1 LIYKLIT
8 VVTELNIREDLV
20 SIVEHVEW
28 TNIDELVSNL
38 NYNTFLNCS
47 VIRMIK
53 ESVVCAAIPVT
64 IIPNVEEMP
73 IPINWIRTRLW
84 KRIYNWF
91 VISPTL
97 RILIVTVIKPPFQV
111 FIVV

>member
-1 LIYKLIT
+1 MIYKLIT
-8 VVTELNIREDLV
+8 VVTELNIRVHLV
-20 SIVEHVEW
+20 SIIEQVEW

-38 NYNTFLNCS
+38 NYNIILNCS

-84 KRIYNWF
+84 KRIYNCF

-97 RILIVTVIKPPFQV
+97 RILTLTVIKPPFQV
-111 FIVV
+111 FNAV

>member
-8 VVTELNIREDLV
+8 VATELNIREDLV

-73 IPINWIRTRLW
+73 IPINWIRPEPW
-84 KRIYNWF
+84 FWIY
-91 VISPTL
+91 T
-97 RILIVTVIKPPFQV
+97 LIVITSTN
-111 FIVV
+111 